1 VICKIWGKRSD
12 LMCVKACRIK
22 MREIYEIK
30 EVKAYGELF
39 EVKDLEV

>member
-1 VICKIWGKRSD
+1 MGKRSD
-12 LMCVKACRIK
+12 LMCVETCRIK
-22 MREIYEIK
+22 ITVIFEIN